1 MIKAPAVIS
10 SLPQTLMPVL
20 LLPISQDS
28 NMNLLSWSW
37 HTQRMLDNVDDKD
50 KREKNATKLNGE
62 KARQCVKENNEPP
75 TNGAFLIMN
84 SLWCPW
90 RVLTSDKLN
99 IPPVDKNYK
108 TTCEQTVDT
117 CILVV
122 TAFDSPGTS
131 AKQEEKK
138 KS

>member
-1 MIKAPAVIS
+1 
-10 SLPQTLMPVL
+10 
-20 LLPISQDS
+20 
-28 NMNLLSWSW
+28 MNLLSCSW
-37 HTQRMLDNVDDKD
+37 HTQRLLDNVAASKQNNF
-50 KREKNATKLNGE
+50 RAFQNISCNINRGSHYNAGKLCLTLLSID
-62 KARQCVKENNEPP
+62 RQADIAKL
-75 TNGAFLIMN
+75 FLLSWLIMN
-84 SLWCPW
+84 SLWCLW

-131 AKQEEKK
+131 ARQEEKK